1 MKKHTKN
8 LATRQRGFTLLVVLF
23 LVVVLLFFFFGFV
36 GFLFFGQRNN
46 HSAYLRS
53 QATAL
58 AYDMIDRM
66 RANQAGVTSGAYNAI
81 NTTTNTYANPGCITS
96 GCSTAQMAQYDMY
109 EWQTQLTA
117 RLPSGNGTVA
127 GNGAGTSFTV
137 TVMWDDDRNGSGS
150 TTCGSGAMKCFS
162 VSSTQRRI
170 LHPNTQRIT
179 ASRV

>member
-1 MKKHTKN
+1 MKRHTKN
-8 LATRQRGFTLLVVLF
+8 FATRQRGFTMLEVLIS
-23 LVVVLLFFFFGFV
+23 VVVLSIGLLGIA
-36 GFLFFGQRNN
+36 GLQATGQRNN

-81 NTTTNTYANPGCITS
+81 NTTTNTYTDPGCITS

-109 EWQTQLTA
+109 EWQTQLAA
-117 RLPSGNGTVA
+117 RLPSGNGIVA
-127 GNGAGTSFTV
+127 GNGAGTNFTV

-150 TTCGSGAMKCFS
+150 TTCGSGAMKCFR
-162 VSSTQRRI
+162 VSST
-170 LHPNTQRIT
+170 L
-179 ASRV
+179 

>member
-8 LATRQRGFTLLVVLF
+8 FATRQRGFTMLEVLIS
-23 LVVVLLFFFFGFV
+23 VVVLSIGLLGIA
-36 GFLFFGQRNN
+36 GLQATGQRNN

-58 AYDMIDRM
+58 AYDMIDR
-66 RANQAGVTSGAYNAI
+66 
-81 NTTTNTYANPGCITS
+81 
-96 GCSTAQMAQYDMY
+96 
-109 EWQTQLTA
+109 QTQLTA

-162 VSSTQRRI
+162 VSST
-170 LHPNTQRIT
+170 L
-179 ASRV
+179 

>member
-8 LATRQRGFTLLVVLF
+8 LATRQRGFTMLEVLIS
-23 LVVVLLFFFFGFV
+23 VVVLSIGLLGIA
-36 GFLFFGQRNN
+36 GLQAPGQRNN

-66 RANQAGVTSGAYNAI
+66 RANQAGVTSGAYTAI
-81 NTTTNTYANPGCITS
+81 NTTTNTYANPGSLTS

-117 RLPSGNGTVA
+117 RLPSGNGSVA

-137 TVMWDDDRNGSGS
+137 TVRWGDGRG
-150 TTCGSGAMKCFS
+150 GAGAAAGGGGAGGGGR
-162 VSSTQRRI
+162 VS
-170 LHPNTQRIT
+170 
-179 ASRV
+179 